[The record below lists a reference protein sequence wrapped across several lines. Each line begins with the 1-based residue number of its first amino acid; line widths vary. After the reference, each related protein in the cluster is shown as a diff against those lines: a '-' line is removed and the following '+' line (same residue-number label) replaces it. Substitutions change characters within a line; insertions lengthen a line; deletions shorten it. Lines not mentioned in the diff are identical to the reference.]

1 MQSPSRRLAPLRS
14 GLRDVVRLYAGPAS
28 SWQCFGSAAG
38 PQSRANSCSCSTSWP
53 PPPRMS
59 QARPEPA
66 QMGQELGGA
75 ANCPQHKSAPSP
87 VGSVSSWRR
96 SSTLRPLSPPRTA
109 PRIVP
114 TGSDGQGPCKTG
126 LCRVSAPSSDSLMP
140 VAHTTLVFIRMR
152 SCTAQGT
159 PAKRPRSCPW
169 RPGPLRAPRRA
180 PELRYSKA
188 KRPATVGSNSRCI
201 LFGVVPPD
209 VEPRAPA
216 RGAPRQP
223 LPPGFLARDACQQAP
238 RQRPSRSRG
247 AEAAGLTHL

>member
-1 MQSPSRRLAPLRS
+1 MEPEPGAPPN
-14 GLRDVVRLYAGPAS
+14 GPA
-28 SWQCFGSAAG
+28 
-38 PQSRANSCSCSTSWP
+38 RK
-53 PPPRMS
+53 R
-59 QARPEPA
+59 
-66 QMGQELGGA
+66 
-75 ANCPQHKSAPSP
+75 APSP

-109 PRIVP
+109 PRVVL

-140 VAHTTLVFIRMR
+140 VAHTTLMFIRMR

-188 KRPATVGSNSRCI
+188 KRPATAGSNSRCI
-201 LFGVVPPD
+201 AMDIALC
-209 VEPRAPA
+209 AA
-216 RGAPRQP
+216 R
-223 LPPGFLARDACQQAP
+223 
-238 RQRPSRSRG
+238 RQRCGPRRALLAGLGGIWGGQLHSVMQSIIW
-247 AEAAGLTHL
+247 ADEAAASLRKSDAAGPSLSVRSPSPPTLAAQSAAGELG

>member
-1 MQSPSRRLAPLRS
+1 ME
-14 GLRDVVRLYAGPAS
+14 
-28 SWQCFGSAAG
+28 
-38 PQSRANSCSCSTSWP
+38 
-53 PPPRMS
+53 
-59 QARPEPA
+59 PEP
-66 QMGQELGGA
+66 GGA

-152 SCTAQGT
+152 SCTAQGA

-188 KRPATVGSNSRCI
+188 KRPATAGSNSRCI
-201 LFGVVPPD
+201 AMDIALC
-209 VEPRAPA
+209 AA
-216 RGAPRQP
+216 R
-223 LPPGFLARDACQQAP
+223 
-238 RQRPSRSRG
+238 RQRCGPRRALLAGLGGIWGGQLHSVMQSIIW
-247 AEAAGLTHL
+247 ADEAAASLRKSDAAGPSLSVRSPSPPTLAAQSAAGELG